1 MTTSSNIKNTLSV
14 VKPEPGEKLDETPV
28 ASTPQ
33 SIDETAAMP
42 DAAIADQA
50 EQNVEDGI
58 DLDSPELYLNRE
70 LTWLE
75 FNRRVLHEAIDE
87 SNPLL
92 ERLRFIGIVSSNLD
106 EFFMKRIG
114 GLKQQVGAG
123 ILDYSVDGRLPA
135 RQIEECYVK
144 VRELEAEKDDLIP
157 VLVDLLA
164 QQNIHITEF
173 DALNLENQEFI
184 RSYYFDNIYPLV
196 TPQGVDSAHPFPFIS
211 NLSLNLLVTLRHS
224 DSEDEMRARVKV
236 PVGLGIPRFLQVP
249 DTHIFVPLESVMAQN
264 LDLLFPKMEIIDYE
278 LFYVTRN
285 ANTARDED
293 EADDLLA
300 IIESEVRHRRFARIV
315 RVVVQRD
322 MDPVR
327 RGMLAAELGLDE
339 CDVFEKNGLLAT
351 RDLLALCDLEIPAL
365 RFTPHHPID
374 HPRLANMPNMFH
386 VVRDHGSLLLQHPY
400 ESFST
405 SVERLLREAS
415 RDPKV
420 RAIKMTLY
428 RTSGDTKVIDYL
440 VDAAQNGKQVAVV
453 VELKARFDEAAN
465 IRWSSRL
472 EEAGIHVTYGVMD
485 LKTHCKV
492 IMVVRNDFNGLRR
505 YVHIGTGNYHAG
517 NARLYTD
524 LGLLTCDQDIGRDVT
539 ELFNY
544 LTTGF
549 TPKRNYRKI
558 LPAPKLLKRAL
569 LDKIQREI
577 DHKGGG
583 HIQIKTNALEDQ
595 DIVRALYQAS
605 MAGVKVD
612 LIVRDSCRLRP
623 GVPGLSDNIRV
634 FSVVGR
640 FLEHSRIYYFRN
652 NDNPDYY
659 IGSADTMKRNLEH
672 RVEVLVPVEL
682 PELQAGLRNI
692 LDTLLSSEY
701 SIWQMNSDGSYT
713 QLIGSNEDGASSQ
726 QALIQDAQERS
737 RDAKRLKRRKP
748 QTVRRR
754 NIHLH

>member
-1 MTTSSNIKNTLSV
+1 MATSPKLNDPLTIVTDDDTVDIEPANEAAVAEDT
-14 VKPEPGEKLDETPV
+14 PEW
-28 ASTPQ
+28 
-33 SIDETAAMP
+33 
-42 DAAIADQA
+42 
-50 EQNVEDGI
+50 
-58 DLDSPELYLNRE
+58 DLDSPEIYLNRE

-75 FNRRVLHEAIDE
+75 FNRRVLAEAQDDD
-87 SNPLL
+87 NPLL
-92 ERLRFIGIVSSNLD
+92 ERIKFVGIVSSNLD

-114 GLKQQVGAG
+114 GLKQQLGAG
-123 ILDYSVDGRLPA
+123 VMDYSVDGRLPA
-135 RQIEECYVK
+135 EQIEECYVK
-144 VRELEAEKDDLIP
+144 VRELEAQKDELVPRLIEQLAEKD
-157 VLVDLLA
+157 
-164 QQNIHITEF
+164 IHITPYHS
-173 DALNLENQEFI
+173 LEESHKAVI
-184 RSYYFDNIYPLV
+184 RSFYFENIYPLV

-211 NLSLNLLVTLRHS
+211 NLSLNLLVTLRLT
-224 DSEDEMRARVKV
+224 DGEEELRARVKV
-236 PVGLGIPRFLQVP
+236 PVGPGIPRFLQVP
-249 DTHIFVPLESVMAQN
+249 DTHVFVPLESVMAEN
-264 LDLLFPKMEIIDYE
+264 LDVLFPKMEIVACE
-278 LFYVTRN
+278 TFYVTRN

-300 IIESEVRHRRFARIV
+300 VIESEVRHRRFAHIV
-315 RVVVQRD
+315 RVVVQAS
-322 MDPVR
+322 MDSSR

-339 CDVFEKNGLLAT
+339 ADVFEKKGLMAT
-351 RDLLALCDLEIPAL
+351 RDLLSLAFLELPEL
-365 RFTPHHPID
+365 RDPPHHPID
-374 HPRLANMPNMFH
+374 HPRLAHAPNIFYAI
-386 VVRDHGSLLLQHPY
+386 RDLGSILVHHPY

-405 SVERLLREAS
+405 SVERFLREAS

-492 IMVVRNDFNGLRR
+492 ILVVRNDYSGLRR

-524 LGLLTCDQDIGRDVT
+524 LGLLTCDPDIGRDTT

-549 TPKRNYRKI
+549 TPKRLYRKI

-569 LDKIQREI
+569 LDKIQREV
-577 DHKGGG
+577 DHHAQNPKRG
-583 HIQIKTNALEDQ
+583 HIQIKINALDDK

-605 MAGVKVD
+605 QYGVRID

-623 GVPGLSDNIRV
+623 GLPGLSDNIRV

-640 FLEHSRIYYFRN
+640 FLEHARIYYFE
-652 NDNPDYY
+652 NDDSPEYY
-659 IGSADTMKRNLEH
+659 IGSADSMMRNLEH
-672 RVEVLVPVEL
+672 RVEVVAPVED
-682 PELQAGLRNI
+682 PELQQRLRDL
-692 LDTLLSSEY
+692 LDLQISDEFSH
-701 SIWQMNSDGSYT
+701 WRMNADGSYDRH
-713 QLIGSNEDGASSQ
+713 IGTSEEYQTCQ
-726 QALIQDAQERS
+726 QALILDAQERM
-737 RDAKRLKRRKP
+737 RNAQRLKRRKT
-748 QTVRRR
+748 QGMRRR
-754 NIHLH
+754 NIELKPR

>member
-1 MTTSSNIKNTLSV
+1 MVTSTNVKNNLSV
-14 VKPEPGEKLDETPV
+14 VADKAATDSKVVPESVAAPEP
-28 ASTPQ
+28 
-33 SIDETAAMP
+33 
-42 DAAIADQA
+42 A
-50 EQNVEDGI
+50 EFA
-58 DLDSPELYLNRE
+58 DLDAPELYLNRE

-75 FNRRVLHEAIDE
+75 FNRRVLHEAQDE
-87 SNPLL
+87 TNPLL
-92 ERLRFIGIVSSNLD
+92 ERLKFVGIVSSNLD

-114 GLKQQVGAG
+114 GLKLQVGAG
-123 ILDYSVDGRLPA
+123 IMDYSVDGCLPA
-135 RQIEECYVK
+135 QQIEESYAK
-144 VRELEAEKDDLIP
+144 VRELEELKSELVPHLVEQLAEHD
-157 VLVDLLA
+157 
-164 QQNIHITEF
+164 IHVTPYE
-173 DALNLENQEFI
+173 ALSDENKETI
-184 RSYYFDNIYPLV
+184 RSYYFENIYPLV

-249 DTHIFVPLESVMAQN
+249 DSHIFVPLESVMSKN
-264 LDLLFPKMEIIDYE
+264 LDVLFPKMEIVDCE

-293 EADDLLA
+293 QADDLLA
-300 IIESEVRHRRFARIV
+300 IIESEVRHRRFANIV
-315 RVVVQRD
+315 RVVVQHD
-322 MDPVR
+322 MDTTR

-339 CDVFEKNGLLAT
+339 ADVFEKKGLLAT
-351 RDLLALCDLEIPAL
+351 RDLLSLCDLELPAL
-365 RFTPHHPID
+365 RYGPHHPID
-374 HPRLANMPNMFH
+374 HPKLVHMPNIFH
-386 VVRDHGSLLLQHPY
+386 AVRDHGSILLQHPY

-492 IMVVRNDFNGLRR
+492 IMVVRKDYSGLRR

-524 LGLLTCDQDIGRDVT
+524 LGLLTCDPELGRDIT

-549 TPKRNYRKI
+549 TPRRNYRKI

-577 DHKGGG
+577 DQHSEASPG
-583 HIQIKTNALEDQ
+583 HIQFKVNALEDK
-595 DIVRALYQAS
+595 DVVRALYEAS
-605 MAGVKVD
+605 QAGVKID
-612 LIVRDSCRLRP
+612 LVVRDSCRLRP
-623 GVPGLSDNIRV
+623 GIANLSEHVRV

-640 FLEHSRIYYFRN
+640 FLEHSRIFYFKN
-652 NDNPDYY
+652 GGEPEYY
-659 IGSADTMKRNLEH
+659 IGSADTMNRNLEH
-672 RVEVLVPVEL
+672 RVEVLTPVEL
-682 PELQAGLRNI
+682 PELQERLRDI
-692 LDTLLSSEY
+692 FDTLLSDEY

-713 QLIGSNEDGASSQ
+713 RLAGKNADNTSSQ
-726 QALIQDAQERS
+726 KALIDLAQERNH
-737 RDAKRLKRRKP
+737 DAKRLKRRKA
-748 QTVRRR
+748 QGARSR
-754 NIHLH
+754 NIHQR